1 MRIFKCQSC
10 EQIVFFENTLCE
22 KCGHALGY
30 LPGAAVISALEPQ
43 DEQWRALAAPDTL
56 FRACAN
62 AQHKSCNWLVEA
74 QSADPLCVCCRH
86 NRTIPNLGTPAN
98 IDAWQKIEMAKHHL
112 FYSLLRLGL
121 TAPNRTE
128 DPEHGLAFDVLAELP
143 TAPRVMTGHD
153 NGLITIAL
161 AEADDAVRETRRIDM
176 HEAYRTLLGHFRHE
190 IGHYFWDR
198 LVRDSG
204 QLDECRALFGDDRED
219 YGAALQRH
227 YDQGPPADWK
237 SSFVTAYASTH
248 PWEDFAE
255 TWAHYLHIVDTLET
269 ARAFGLSTSPRI
281 AKDDTLD
288 ASVDFDPYRARNIDQ
303 LMESWMPM
311 TLAFNSLNRAMGQPD
326 LYPFVL
332 SPPAIDKLGFVHRVI
347 RAKGTAA
354 PR

>member
-1 MRIFKCQSC
+1 M
-10 EQIVFFENTLCE
+10 
-22 KCGHALGY
+22 
-30 LPGAAVISALEPQ
+30 
-43 DEQWRALAAPDTL
+43 
-56 FRACAN
+56 
-62 AQHKSCNWLVEA
+62 
-74 QSADPLCVCCRH
+74 
-86 NRTIPNLGTPAN
+86 
-98 IDAWQKIEMAKHHL
+98 
-112 FYSLLRLGL
+112 
-121 TAPNRTE
+121 
-128 DPEHGLAFDVLAELP
+128 
-143 TAPRVMTGHD
+143 
-153 NGLITIAL
+153 
-161 AEADDAVRETRRIDM
+161 
-176 HEAYRTLLGHFRHE
+176 
-190 IGHYFWDR
+190 
-198 LVRDSG
+198 RDSG